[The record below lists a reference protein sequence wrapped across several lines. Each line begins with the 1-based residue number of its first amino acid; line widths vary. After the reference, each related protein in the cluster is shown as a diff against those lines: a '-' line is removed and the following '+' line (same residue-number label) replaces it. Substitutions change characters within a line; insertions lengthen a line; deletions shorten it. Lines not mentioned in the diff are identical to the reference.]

1 MTKPTENTTVYIIDD
16 EPSVQRALVRL
27 MRAAGLGGTAFSS
40 VDEFMSSKIDTHN
53 ACVVAD
59 VHMPGTSALE
69 LPALLKRRGSALPV
83 IYVTARDTNETRA
96 RIHRAG
102 AAGYFRKPVDDQA
115 LIDAIQWAITNEPH
129 QRC

>member
-1 MTKPTENTTVYIIDD
+1 MAEPTENPMVYIIDD

-27 MRAAGLGGTAFSS
+27 MRAAGFGGTAFSS
-40 VDEFMSSKIDTHN
+40 VDEFMSTKIDTHN

-69 LPALLKRRGSALPV
+69 LLELLKRSGVSLPV
-83 IYVTARDTNETRA
+83 IYMTARDTNATRE

-115 LIDAIQWAITNEPH
+115 LIDAIQWAITDEPDL
-129 QRC
+129 RN

>member
-1 MTKPTENTTVYIIDD
+1 MVYIIDD
-16 EPSVQRALVRL
+16 EPSVLRALVRL
-27 MRAAGLGGTAFSS
+27 MRSAGLGGTAFSS

-59 VHMPGTSALE
+59 VHMPGTSVLD
-69 LPALLKRRGSALPV
+69 LPERLKRRGSSLPV
-83 IYVTARDTNETRA
+83 IYMTARDTDEIRK

-115 LIDAIQWAITNEPH
+115 LIDAIHWAVTGEPH
-129 QRC
+129 